1 MQATPMPDEAAL
13 PSDVAARLR
22 SLPPINIY
30 RLLGNVPPAV
40 IPWADMT
47 RAVYQCTIDPRLR
60 ELAICRQAHVAGAA
74 YELHQHR
81 LIARNNGVS
90 EAELD
95 AVTGAAPLDSHDDA
109 AQLACR
115 VAEQLESTATITDRT
130 FEQLYDAFDVRTAT
144 ELLFIISFYCAV
156 ARFSDATRAAIEPNN
171 PLAAAANPTE
181 PPTSRPADAQGHT
194 IHASHD
200 RP

>member
-1 MQATPMPDEAAL
+1 MHATPMPDEAAL
-13 PSDVAARLR
+13 PGDVAARLR

-47 RAVYQCTIDPRLR
+47 QAVYQCTIDPRLR

-95 AVTGAAPLDSHDDA
+95 AVTGAAPLDSLDDA
-109 AQLACR
+109 AQLVCQ

-130 FEQLYDAFDVRTAT
+130 FEQLYHAFDVRTAT

-156 ARFSDATRAAIEPNN
+156 ARFSNATRAAIEQNN
-171 PLAAAANPTE
+171 PLAAAASPTE
-181 PPTSRPADAQGHT
+181 PPTPLRADT
-194 IHASHD
+194 
-200 RP
+200 

>member
-13 PSDVAARLR
+13 PGDVVARLR

-47 RAVYQCTIDPRLR
+47 RAVYECSIGPRLG

-95 AVTGAAPLDSHDDA
+95 AVTGAAPLDSLDVT

-130 FEQLYDAFDVRTAT
+130 FEQLYHTFDTRTAT
-144 ELLFIISFYCAV
+144 ELLFIVSFYCAV
-156 ARFSDATRAAIEPNN
+156 GRFSNATRAAIEQNN
-171 PLAAAANPTE
+171 PLAAATSPTE
-181 PPTSRPADAQGHT
+181 PPTPLRADT
-194 IHASHD
+194 
-200 RP
+200 

>member
-1 MQATPMPDEAAL
+1 
-13 PSDVAARLR
+13 
-22 SLPPINIY
+22 
-30 RLLGNVPPAV
+30 
-40 IPWADMT
+40 MT

-60 ELAICRQAHVAGAA
+60 ELTICRQAHVAGAA

-81 LIARNNGVS
+81 LIARNNGMT

-95 AVTGAAPLDSHDDA
+95 VVTGAAPLDSLDDA

-115 VAEQLESTATITDRT
+115 VAEQLESTATIIDRT

-156 ARFSDATRAAIEPNN
+156 ARFSNATRAAIEPNN
-171 PLAAAANPTE
+171 PLAAAASPTE
-181 PPTSRPADAQGHT
+181 PPTSRRADA
-194 IHASHD
+194 
-200 RP
+200 

>member
-1 MQATPMPDEAAL
+1 MPDEADL
-13 PSDVAARLR
+13 PGDVAARLR

-40 IPWADMT
+40 IPWTDMT
-47 RAVYQCTIDPRLR
+47 SPVYQCTIDPRLR
-60 ELAICRQAHVAGAA
+60 ELAICRQAHLAGAA

-81 LIARNNGVS
+81 LIARNNGVT

-95 AVTGAAPLDSHDDA
+95 AVTGAAPLDSLDDA
-109 AQLACR
+109 AQLACH

-130 FEQLYDAFDVRTAT
+130 LELYDAFDVHTAT

-156 ARFSDATRAAIEPNN
+156 ARFSNATRAAIEQNN
-171 PLAAAANPTE
+171 PLAAAASPTE
-181 PPTSRPADAQGHT
+181 PPTSRRADE
-194 IHASHD
+194 
-200 RP
+200 